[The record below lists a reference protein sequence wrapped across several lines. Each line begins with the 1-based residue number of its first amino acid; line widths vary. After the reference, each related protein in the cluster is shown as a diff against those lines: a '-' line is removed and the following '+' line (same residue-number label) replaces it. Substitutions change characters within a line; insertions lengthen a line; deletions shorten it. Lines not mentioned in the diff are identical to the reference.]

1 MNRDQPTLVFCA
13 LGGIG
18 EIGMNMA
25 LYGYGPPRR
34 RQWLMVDCGVSF
46 AGEDLP
52 GIDLVMPDTRF
63 IEAER
68 EKLVGIVLTHA
79 HEDHFGALIHL
90 WPKLR
95 APVFATP
102 FTAALLEAK
111 QLGEPDA
118 PKVDVRVVAPRS
130 RFKLEPFDIEL
141 VDVAHS
147 IPESNALAIRTPAGT
162 VIHTGD
168 WKIDDTPVI
177 PPRTDGERLEA
188 IGDEGVLALVCDS
201 TNAVREGR
209 SPSER
214 DVAKSLAEIIG
225 QRKGRVAVTTFASN
239 AGRVRSV
246 AEAAM
251 ATGRSVVIVGRAMER
266 VCQIAREQGLFDG
279 MAEFLSPENYGYLPR
294 ERVVA
299 ILTGSQGE
307 QRAALARIA
316 RDDHPEVTFA
326 KGDTVI
332 FSSRTIPGNEKAV
345 GAVINGLVRQGIEV
359 VTDRTH
365 LVHVSGHPRRDELA
379 QMYRWVRPRIAIPV
393 HGEALHL
400 HEHAELARS
409 LGVPEV
415 VMARDGEMITLEAG
429 QARVVDDVPVG
440 RIGLDGEILVNIQ
453 DDTVQKRRRLSY
465 AGIVTVALALS
476 DKGEILSDPDVK
488 LAGLPPATRDGRDME
503 DYVAEAALEVLEGL
517 SKPKRRDPDAVEMA
531 IERGVRAA
539 INAVWGKKPACHVIV
554 LVV

>member
-1 MNRDQPTLVFCA
+1 MSRDSSGLVFCA

-25 LYGYGPPRR
+25 VYGYGPRHGRR
-34 RQWLMVDCGVSF
+34 WLMVDCGVSF

-68 EKLVGIVLTHA
+68 KNLVGIVLTHA
-79 HEDHFGALIHL
+79 HEDHFGALVRL
-90 WPKLR
+90 WPKLQV
-95 APVFATP
+95 PVYATR

-111 QLGEPDA
+111 RLGEPGA
-118 PKVDVRVVAPRS
+118 PQVDLRVVPS
-130 RFKLEPFDIEL
+130 RARFTLGDFDIEF

-168 WKIDDTPVI
+168 WKIDETPVI
-177 PPRTDGERLEA
+177 PPRTDGARLKA

-214 DVAKSLAEIIG
+214 DVAKSLAEIMA
-225 QRKGRVAVTTFASN
+225 QKTGRVALTTFASN
-239 AGRVRSV
+239 VGRIRSV

-251 ATGRSVVIVGRAMER
+251 ASGRSVVIVGRAMER
-266 VCQIAREQGLFDG
+266 VCQVAREQGFFDG
-279 MAEFLSPENYGYLPR
+279 IADFLTPENYGFLPR
-294 ERVVA
+294 DKVVA
-299 ILTGSQGE
+299 VCTGSQGE
-307 QRAALARIA
+307 ARAALARIA
-316 RDDHPEVTFA
+316 RDEHPEVTLV
-326 KGDTVI
+326 KGDTMI

-345 GAVINGLVRQGIEV
+345 GAIINGLIRLGVEV

-365 LVHVSGHPRRDELA
+365 LVHVSGHPRREELA
-379 QMYRWVRPRIAIPV
+379 DMYRWTRPRIAIPV
-393 HGEALHL
+393 HGEAIHL
-400 HEHAELARS
+400 AEHAALARS
-409 LGVPEV
+409 MGVGEV
-415 VMARDGEMITLEAG
+415 VMANDGDLMHLGPG
-429 QARVVDDVPVG
+429 QPGRIDEVPIG
-440 RIGLDGEILVNIQ
+440 RIGLDGEILVDLQ
-453 DDTVQKRRRLSY
+453 DVTVPQRRRLSFSG
-465 AGIVTVALALS
+465 AVSVCLALS
-476 DKGEILSDPDVK
+476 DKGEIVSEPDVK
-488 LAGLPPATRDGRDME
+488 IAGLPLRSAEGEDME
-503 DYVAEAALEVLEGL
+503 DLVADAALEVLEGL
-517 SKPKRRDPDAVEMA
+517 ARQKRRDPDAVETA

-539 INAVWGKKPACHVIV
+539 VNAVWGKKPTCHVIV